1 MPPLP
6 CRSFSRG
13 NAMYAD
19 RSDATV
25 YEQHQDLI
33 RMGAQAGF
41 TLVSTNPRFP
51 FGFTLPIPA

>member
-1 MPPLP
+1 
-6 CRSFSRG
+6 
-13 NAMYAD
+13 MYAD

-41 TLVSTNPRFP
+41 TLVSTNPRFA